1 MDKLVKIKMDI
12 GLLEYEMYQ
21 DIPKIE
27 IGF

>member
-1 MDKLVKIKMDI
+1 MDKLVKINMDR

>member
-1 MDKLVKIKMDI
+1 MDKLVKINMDI